1 MTKQLR
7 SLALGLAAAVLVPV
21 VSASAQG
28 AAPAFGKGSK
38 IVDLGIVADDPT
50 GFAAGFEV
58 GLLELAPNLT
68 LGVGAL
74 GTYQSESSVSL
85 MILAGQAN
93 LHYTLPSL
101 PALDLFGGAT
111 VGINRVSVDF
121 LGEDASDSDVGV
133 GLNIGARYMFTSKL
147 GGVVRL
153 GLNDD
158 IPDIILG
165 LSIKF

>member
-7 SLALGLAAAVLVPV
+7 TLALGLAATLLVPV

-28 AAPAFGKGSK
+28 AAPAFGTGAR
-38 IVDLGIVADDPT
+38 VLDFGIVADDPT

-74 GTYQSESSVSL
+74 GTYQSESRATFTL
-85 MILAGQAN
+85 IAGQAN
-93 LHYTLPSL
+93 VHYTLPAL

-111 VGINRVSVDF
+111 LGFNRVSIDDF
-121 LGEDASDSDVGV
+121 SDSDVGV
-133 GLNIGARYMFTSKL
+133 GLNIGARYMFTPKL
-147 GGVVRL
+147 GATVRL

-158 IPDIILG
+158 IPDLILG

>member
-1 MTKQLR
+1 MTKNIR
-7 SLALGLAAAVLVPV
+7 SLVLGLAAALVLPV
-21 VSASAQG
+21 ASA
-28 AAPAFGKGSK
+28 AAQNATPAFGKGSK
-38 IVDLGIVADDPT
+38 VLDLGIVADDPT

-93 LHYTLPSL
+93 VHYTLPSL

-111 VGINRVSVDF
+111 IGINRVSVDF
-121 LGEDASDSDVGV
+121 LGEDVSDSEVGV

-147 GGVVRL
+147 GGVARL